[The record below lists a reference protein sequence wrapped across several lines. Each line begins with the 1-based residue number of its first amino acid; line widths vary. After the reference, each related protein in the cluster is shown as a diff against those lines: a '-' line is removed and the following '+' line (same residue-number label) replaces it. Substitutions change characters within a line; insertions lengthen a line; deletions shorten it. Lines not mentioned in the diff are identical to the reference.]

1 MVSRNSWR
9 WSAPAAVVVAIG
21 AGVGINGAL
30 SADASPTLPHRSAE
44 QLLVDLQKAQPV
56 QMSGTVVQH
65 ADLGIPALPNVQG
78 ESSNLTSL
86 VAGSHTLRVWYG
98 GADKARVALVGTL
111 GESDVIRNGNDVWVW
126 SSQKNQ
132 AQHLRLP
139 AHRKQAE
146 PRQLPSELSG
156 LTPRQL
162 AEKILSA
169 VDPSTAVKTDGT
181 VSVAGRDAY
190 QVSIS
195 PRTADSKIGSIRIA
209 IDAETS
215 APLRVEVFARDNDSE
230 PALDAGFTH
239 VDFGSQSASQFRF
252 DPPSGVKVEQI
263 KPQDAKK
270 AAKKAEN
277 RHHSDAA
284 QAPKVREVGQGWR
297 SVVIVSGIKDQKS
310 KLQGYMDKLT
320 PVSGTWG
327 SGRLFS
333 SALFDVLL
341 TNDGRVI
348 AGAVSPQVLY
358 DAAGR

>member
-1 MVSRNSWR
+1 M
-9 WSAPAAVVVAIG
+9 AVAIG

-65 ADLGIPALPNVQG
+65 ADLGIPALPEMQG
-78 ESSNLTSL
+78 ESSDLTSL

-111 GESDVIRNGNDVWVW
+111 GESDVIRNGNDLWIW
-126 SSQKNQ
+126 SSQKNE
-132 AQHLRLP
+132 AQHLTLP
-139 AHRKQAE
+139 AHQKQAE
-146 PRQLPSELSG
+146 PRQLPSELQN

-162 AEKILSA
+162 ADRILSA
-169 VDPSTAVKTDGT
+169 VDPSTAVKSDGT

-195 PRTADSKIGSIRIA
+195 PRTDDSLIGSIRIA
-209 IDAETS
+209 IDSETS
-215 APLRVEVFARDNDSE
+215 APLRVEVFARDNASE

-239 VDFGSQSASQFRF
+239 VDFGTQSASQFRF

-263 KPQDAKK
+263 KPGEHKKLQHKKLSDAK
-270 AAKKAEN
+270 
-277 RHHSDAA
+277 A
-284 QAPKVREVGQGWR
+284 QAPKLQAVGTGWR
-297 SVVIVSGIKDQKS
+297 SVVIVNGIKSQGKTDPG
-310 KLQGYMDKLT
+310 KLQQYLDALT
-320 PVSGTWG
+320 PVSGSWG
-327 SGRLFS
+327 SGRLFE

-341 TNDGRVI
+341 TKDGRLI
-348 AGAVSPQVLY
+348 AGAVTPQVLY